1 MTCDQSKQR
10 LVTCGFSVESVSL
23 CESDQISIN
32 SIDLEQRYAEQYLG
46 VLLRKEQNQF
56 LKPQKFSH
64 QKFSDNQYRV
74 ADAEFIDEA
83 LF

>member
-1 MTCDQSKQR
+1 MTCDQSIQR
-10 LVTCGFSVESVSL
+10 LVTCDFIVESESQ
-23 CESDQISIN
+23 CETDHISIN

-56 LKPQKFSH
+56 LKPQKLSH
-64 QKFSDNQYRV
+64 KKFSANQYRV